1 MRNARWYLSILAV
14 LGIAFGC
21 DSGDSGDSDNETPAP
36 AIVVFEATPS
46 SVEAGKSVTLRWV
59 TQDATSIRLLEGDDA
74 VDLGG
79 AAPEAGQ
86 IVLTPLATTSYTL
99 EASSGGKSA
108 TQSVSVEVLEDPEDP
123 IDPTPEPT
131 IARFEASMTQVTKG
145 AGTEVH
151 LSWEVEGAET
161 LSLESEPG
169 GAVPLSSTAT
179 EVKVTVDETTRF
191 VLSATNDEGTAT
203 KELVVEALPAPTI
216 VRFESSVGAA
226 APDAP
231 FTLSWEVE
239 GAEELSLLMNG
250 LEIAADELEPIGS
263 FEVTIESASVFI
275 LVATNAVGTAVES
288 EEVSVGLLHPPK
300 IIDFAADPSRA
311 GVGQA
316 VILSWRVDSEDAFEI
331 SITDDL
337 GEPVDVEG
345 LDPGSDEISV
355 VVERTGVLTFTLT
368 AASAGLTASASAS
381 VEVFGPANLSFWAE
395 PADFNP
401 NEMEEARLV
410 WEAPGAESLSLFAY
424 KDEDTL
430 NETPI
435 YVATGAEVVSGS
447 FGVTPE
453 LTTRYRAVATNPVRQ
468 EEVKEATI
476 KVEVPKVLLFTA
488 SVEGKSPAGIP
499 MVLEW
504 DTTGGDVSLEVTYFK
519 GDLKEMTTNFVEV
532 PSVKFFAAESKELD
546 ATGCPSLEEAG
557 ASCAEAK
564 FPGGF
569 VFPFQGKDYTSA
581 RIFSTGFVSFDPAL
595 FTGESTGSF
604 DGLPS
609 AEFPWAHIAP
619 LWTSPTTL
627 PGDQREFSITE
638 GVEAGR
644 RAVFLTNLDTVDA
657 KSDPLDLQVALFEDG
672 TFDLRYRRTSPGEV
686 RKFDGITGWQDPE
699 GSVGGGLKV
708 RGALPLPPGLD
719 PNLRERTFRRIRS
732 KEGRLATLVW
742 DVPVHYKLCVRSP
755 AGFEDC
761 LERVGNF

>member
-145 AGTEVH
+145 AGTEVR

-250 LEIAADELEPIGS
+250 LEIAADELEPTGS

-288 EEVSVGLLHPPK
+288 DEVSVGLLHPPE
-300 IIDFAADPSRA
+300 IIDFAVDPSRA

-368 AASAGLTASASAS
+368 AASAGLTVSDSTS
-381 VEVFGPANLSFWAE
+381 VEVFGPPNLSFWAE
-395 PADFNP
+395 PTDFNP
-401 NEMEEARLV
+401 NDMEEALLV

-424 KDEDTL
+424 EDEDTL

-435 YVATGAEVVSGS
+435 YVATGAEAVSGS
-447 FGVTPE
+447 FGVAPGV
-453 LTTRYRAVATNPVRQ
+453 TTRYRAVATNPVRQ

-476 KVEVPKVLLFTA
+476 T
-488 SVEGKSPAGIP
+488 
-499 MVLEW
+499 
-504 DTTGGDVSLEVTYFK
+504 
-519 GDLKEMTTNFVEV
+519 VEV
-532 PSVKFFAAESKELD
+532 PSVLLFTGTFRDKSSFGIVIDLEWETSGGMVDLTMTTDPGRVEEHSTTLLQIVEEGAYTFGKPEELKPD
-546 ATGCPSLEEAG
+546 DCPSLEK
-557 ASCAEAK
+557 ASCADVS
-564 FPGGF
+564 FPQGF
-569 VFPFQGKDYTSA
+569 AFPFDGEQFTQA
-581 RIFSTGFVSFDPAL
+581 RLFSTGFVSFDTDP
-595 FTGESTGSF
+595 FQGGDTGEQS
-604 DGLPS
+604 
-609 AEFPWAHIAP
+609 EFPAAHAPFVHIAS
-619 LWTSPTTL
+619 LWTQPDVL
-627 PGDQREFSITE
+627 PFEKRGLFWEMGQERNQRVLYLSN
-638 GVEAGR
+638 VEAG
-644 RAVFLTNLDTVDA
+644 AGTLGETKNF
-657 KSDPLDLQVALFEDG
+657 QVALFEDG
-672 TFDLRYRRTSPGEV
+672 TFDLRYGAMTPKDKSSPHTGL
-686 RKFDGITGWQDPE
+686 GSMGWQNLDATI
-699 GSVGGGLKV
+699 GGQANLEDMDKSG
-708 RGALPLPPGLD
+708 GAHE
-719 PNLRERTFRRIRS
+719 NTFRYVRH
-732 KEGRLATLVW
+732 KEGKLAIKVW
-742 DVPVHYKLCVRSP
+742 SGEAVFDLCVENK
-755 AGFEDC
+755 AGT
-761 LERVGNF
+761 RVCETRKVGLY